1 MRVVCDNCGASY
13 RIPDYKLIKEVNKA
27 TCRKCGEAIIIRKS
41 AGMAVGNARKEVDP
55 EASTQVTNLSDL
67 QGSKSEPEVAS
78 IPSGPAM
85 GHGFGQPAQLP
96 EDAGP
101 PTVAQH
107 MDFKDETIP
116 RQDLPEPT
124 AARPAPP
131 SPSFPA
137 VPSKA
142 PAAPSAPVA
151 PTLPQPKQSEPPP
164 PPAPA
169 RPPRASGKTKK
180 YDPSGDLTV
189 VMMSNF
195 VCAAGAMFIVVA
207 QDAWHRPMGLFV
219 CLAGAIL
226 SLSVVISSDRGRRP
240 SAMAMSYF
248 VSCLVAGAAAFGLH
262 TYDNAESSLVVK
274 APAGSVVLAEP
285 PTPEVDGLTDADDD
299 AETNGNA
306 IEEEPDSENVEGSG
320 EQDQAP
326 STPVTTPRSGTG
338 AFPAGN
344 SGSQSQEAAST
355 KTAAPR
361 DDWNDDWDDDWEE
374 PARPE
379 PTPEPKRRD
388 PVPEPTPEPVR
399 AEPVSE
405 GVPLVVLDTMLR
417 SNRKV
422 KSCFVSYKRETGSMP
437 SGRINVRFKVKPNG
451 RPQEVRIADGPYA
464 GTSLDECLGGAV
476 SSIQFPPFEGES
488 KTYTYPFML

>member
-13 RIPDYKLIKEVNKA
+13 RIPDYKLVKEVNKA

-41 AGMAVGNARKEVDP
+41 AGMAVGDTRKEVDP
-55 EASTQVTNLSDL
+55 EASTQVTELADI
-67 QGSKSEPEVAS
+67 QGSKPESEVAN

-85 GHGFGQPAQLP
+85 GHGFGQPAHLP

-107 MDFKDETIP
+107 MDCKDETIP

-124 AARPAPP
+124 AVG
-131 SPSFPA
+131 A
-137 VPSKA
+137 VPSTPPKA
-142 PAAPSAPVA
+142 PPAPMAAPPTPMAAP
-151 PTLPQPKQSEPPP
+151 PTPSLPQPKQSEPPP

-169 RPPRASGKTKK
+169 RPPRASGKNKS

-207 QDAWHRPMGLFV
+207 QDTWHRPMGLFV

-226 SLSVVISSDRGRRP
+226 SLSVVITSDRGRRP

-262 TYDNAESSLVVK
+262 TYENSEPGLVVQDRVGPVEPVPVEDP
-274 APAGSVVLAEP
+274 PADLDALV
-285 PTPEVDGLTDADDD
+285 DAD
-299 AETNGNA
+299 AEENMEDLEA
-306 IEEEPDSENVEGSG
+306 DIENVVDLE
-320 EQDQAP
+320 EQDPAP
-326 STPVTTPRSGTG
+326 SATATPRSGTG
-338 AFPAGN
+338 SFPEGN
-344 SGSQSQEAAST
+344 SGSSSQEAPART
-355 KTAAPR
+355 VAPK

-379 PTPEPKRRD
+379 PTPEPRRRD

-422 KSCFVSYKRETGSMP
+422 KGCFVSYKRETGSMP
-437 SGRINVRFKVKPNG
+437 SGRINVRFKVKSTG

-464 GTSLDECLGGAV
+464 GTSLDDCLGGAV